1 MSNSSITQK
10 EINKI
15 IEETKN
21 LKSFKVLNQ
30 TDRNSLL
37 CYVKINVKKP
47 FDCDSLLQGI
57 IKGTDQNPN
66 NLLLFNGEYS
76 KFWGLN
82 YRDKEQ
88 KSLEKTLLKVNE
100 ESVFLVRLIDQHLEA
115 MKRIANS

>member
-37 CYVKINVKKP
+37 CYVKINVKKNFFSMEDIP
-47 FDCDSLLQGI
+47 ESSNSSVIIFALYPSSLI
-57 IKGTDQNPN
+57 RFITA
-66 NLLLFNGEYS
+66 F
-76 KFWGLN
+76 GL
-82 YRDKEQ
+82 YC
-88 KSLEKTLLKVNE
+88 SSFVKV
-100 ESVFLVRLIDQHLEA
+100 A
-115 MKRIANS
+115 